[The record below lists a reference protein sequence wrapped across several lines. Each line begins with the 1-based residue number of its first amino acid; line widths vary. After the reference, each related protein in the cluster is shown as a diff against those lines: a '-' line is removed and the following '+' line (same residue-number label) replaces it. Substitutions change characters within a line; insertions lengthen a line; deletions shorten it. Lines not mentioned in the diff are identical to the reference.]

1 MFPHVVGLF
10 FKQHSQLH
18 TFTVPRS
25 QALQQWVA
33 LIHLSINPKKMQRT
47 GFAMWHD
54 VNQLKWGL
62 FISSTDNCLKT
73 TIFNIKLPLF
83 RQVHGLTVMKRVQ
96 KQRHL
101 ITIISFLL
109 LARSAMLVP
118 LLKWQPPLKQLSWGV
133 PSCPDRGIFSSICPP
148 RISMSHLS
156 IVPFIRPQQGL
167 SPARTLIQLLNVLMT
182 LWPPTGR
189 GHKFN
194 LTWCKDSCL
203 PVTDWQG
210 QTPQTDSICIQ
221 VITCLSSTSADW
233 SSNPAF
239 VQTGHMCHRGSLEC
253 PYSHV
258 RWRKSLRIKKQKNK
272 KTNEEL
278 TVRK

>member
-1 MFPHVVGLF
+1 MRTLHLQHRQLPQDNNFQHKIASIQTGSWPDSHEKGSETKAPHNHHLLSFACQISYASPAVEMAAPSEAAVMRCSFMSWQRNIF
-10 FKQHSQLH
+10 FYL
-18 TFTVPRS
+18 
-25 QALQQWVA
+25 
-33 LIHLSINPKKMQRT
+33 
-47 GFAMWHD
+47 
-54 VNQLKWGL
+54 
-62 FISSTDNCLKT
+62 
-73 TIFNIKLPLF
+73 
-83 RQVHGLTVMKRVQ
+83 
-96 KQRHL
+96 
-101 ITIISFLL
+101 
-109 LARSAMLVP
+109 
-118 LLKWQPPLKQLSWGV
+118 
-133 PSCPDRGIFSSICPP
+133 PP

-156 IVPFIRPQQGL
+156 IVPFIRPQQGI
-167 SPARTLIQLLNVLMT
+167 SPARTHIQLLNVLMT

-233 SSNPAF
+233 SSDPAF

-258 RWRKSLRIKKQKNK
+258 RWRKSLRI
-272 KTNEEL
+272 
-278 TVRK
+278 

>member
-133 PSCPDRGIFSSICPP
+133 PSCPDRGIFSSCDPKPP
-148 RISMSHLS
+148 IYPLVFLKLSEQKCRSLDIIIIPHTQFIFSGEQTVFHTLAPSDALLGSWNQLYFHLQS
-156 IVPFIRPQQGL
+156 
-167 SPARTLIQLLNVLMT
+167 
-182 LWPPTGR
+182 
-189 GHKFN
+189 
-194 LTWCKDSCL
+194 
-203 PVTDWQG
+203 
-210 QTPQTDSICIQ
+210 
-221 VITCLSSTSADW
+221 
-233 SSNPAF
+233 
-239 VQTGHMCHRGSLEC
+239 EC
-253 PYSHV
+253 V
-258 RWRKSLRIKKQKNK
+258 CVFK
-272 KTNEEL
+272 
-278 TVRK
+278 V